1 MPPTR
6 TMNKA
11 SPSPYVLSTWP
22 LLTTLQTRP
31 RNKSRNILALLVA
44 IIAFAGV
51 VGVLAASGYSVPSFS
66 SKGGTK
72 HITMDHVF
80 NGTFNAYSKQI
91 DWVKEGKVNVF
102 SVHMHRVDGQRVQR
116 KTARSR
122 ISTGMVTLSSTLSAT

>member
-1 MPPTR
+1 
-6 TMNKA
+6 MNKA

-44 IIAFAGV
+44 IIAFAAV

-116 KTARSR
+116 KMARSR
-122 ISTGMVTLSSTLSAT
+122 ISTGMETLSSTLSAT